1 MPVGERTVIAPWFR
15 DRPAWAAIVAG
26 ALIASGGAVGAASPH
41 QRSLVVVLLALPV
54 ALLAVTFGRAGG
66 VVGGL
71 VGIALAATW
80 SLPALGAD
88 VGASGWAA
96 AGSLLVLGALL
107 GQAIDALD
115 ASDQRACHAE
125 AERARLQLAARRHAE
140 AVEINDLMVQS
151 VAVAKWS
158 LEAGDDRRAM
168 EILDEIG
175 EAGQRLVSSLLR
187 EAARAPQRP
196 DLSATAQ
203 APQAAKPSA
212 AVQPSQPWDPAAAQA
227 HGPDLPAGAQASQDP
242 IQPLPC

>member
-1 MPVGERTVIAPWFR
+1 MARMPVGERTVIAPWFR

-140 AVEINDLMVQS
+140 AVEIND
-151 VAVAKWS
+151 
-158 LEAGDDRRAM
+158 
-168 EILDEIG
+168 
-175 EAGQRLVSSLLR
+175 
-187 EAARAPQRP
+187 
-196 DLSATAQ
+196 
-203 APQAAKPSA
+203 
-212 AVQPSQPWDPAAAQA
+212 
-227 HGPDLPAGAQASQDP
+227 
-242 IQPLPC
+242 

>member
-1 MPVGERTVIAPWFR
+1 MARMPVGERTVIAPWFR

-80 SLPALGAD
+80 SLPAFGAD

-187 EAARAPQRP
+187 EAA
-196 DLSATAQ
+196 Q
-203 APQAAKPSA
+203 AP
-212 AVQPSQPWDPAAAQA
+212 
-227 HGPDLPAGAQASQDP
+227 
-242 IQPLPC
+242 

>member
-1 MPVGERTVIAPWFR
+1 MRVGDRTVLAPWFR
-15 DRPAWAAIVAG
+15 DRPAWAAVVAG
-26 ALIASGGAVGAASPH
+26 AMIAAGGALGAAMPH
-41 QRSLVVVLLALPV
+41 QRALVVVLLALPV

-66 VVGGL
+66 IGAGL
-71 VGIALAATW
+71 VGIALAGTW

-96 AGSLLVLGALL
+96 AAALLVLGALL
-107 GQAIDALD
+107 GHAIDELD
-115 ASDQRACHAE
+115 ASDRRALLAE
-125 AERARLQLAARRHAE
+125 AERARLELAARRHAE

-187 EAARAPQRP
+187 DAS
-196 DLSATAQ
+196 DV
-203 APQAAKPSA
+203 PSTPI
-212 AVQPSQPWDPAAAQA
+212 PS
-227 HGPDLPAGAQASQDP
+227 GPR
-242 IQPLPC
+242 

>member
-1 MPVGERTVIAPWFR
+1 MARMPVGERTVIVPWFR
-15 DRPAWAAIVAG
+15 DRPARAAIVAT
-26 ALIASGGAVGAASPH
+26 AMVATGGAVGAASPH
-41 QRSLVVVLLALPV
+41 QRALVVVLLALPV

-66 VVGGL
+66 VAGGL
-71 VGIALAATW
+71 VGIALAGTW
-80 SLPALGAD
+80 SLPAFGAD

-115 ASDQRACHAE
+115 ASDRRACDAE
-125 AERARLQLAARRHAE
+125 AERARLEVAARRHAE

-158 LEAGDDRRAM
+158 LEAGDHGRAM

-187 EAARAPQRP
+187 EATPVPQRP
-196 DLSATAQ
+196 I
-203 APQAAKPSA
+203 PSR
-212 AVQPSQPWDPAAAQA
+212 
-227 HGPDLPAGAQASQDP
+227 
-242 IQPLPC
+242 

>member
-1 MPVGERTVIAPWFR
+1 MATMRVGDRTVLAPWFR
-15 DRPAWAAIVAG
+15 DRPAWAAVVAG
-26 ALIASGGAVGAASPH
+26 AMIAAGGALGAAMPH
-41 QRSLVVVLLALPV
+41 QRALVVVLLALPV

-66 VVGGL
+66 IGAGL
-71 VGIALAATW
+71 VGIALAGTW

-96 AGSLLVLGALL
+96 AAALLVLGALL
-107 GQAIDALD
+107 GHAIDELD
-115 ASDQRACHAE
+115 ASDRRALLAE
-125 AERARLQLAARRHAE
+125 AERARLELAARRHAE

-187 EAARAPQRP
+187 DA
-196 DLSATAQ
+196 S
-203 APQAAKPSA
+203 
-212 AVQPSQPWDPAAAQA
+212 
-227 HGPDLPAGAQASQDP
+227 DLPSTP
-242 IQPLPC
+242 IPSGPR

>member
-158 LEAGDDRRAM
+158 LEAGDHRRAM

-175 EAGQRLVSSLLR
+175 EAGQRLVSSMLR
-187 EAARAPQRP
+187 EAVHVPQEP
-196 DLSATAQ
+196 I
-203 APQAAKPSA
+203 PSA
-212 AVQPSQPWDPAAAQA
+212 PR
-227 HGPDLPAGAQASQDP
+227 
-242 IQPLPC
+242 